1 MEGARQGPP
10 ASASRRP
17 GPGSRPRSFKT
28 ECVVLRSRD
37 MREADRLVT
46 LLTPAMGKLTVTVRG
61 ARKTTSRLGGHL
73 DVLNRANLTLALG
86 HRIDVVTGA
95 ESLETF
101 GGVKA
106 DLERLA
112 LGLYFMELGDALLP
126 LESPHPAALRGAARR
141 ASRARGRHSVRGGP
155 ALRRAAAA
163 RRRRLPARAAA
174 LPRVRQGGRA
184 SLGCRYAATA
194 SRQDSAG
201 VVCDMEDVRRRHT
214 GPGVCEGDAPLESV
228 SLGAQGAP
236 EALRRAWVRGR
247 GLKRS
252 ARVRLDRALA
262 YERARHGIGA
272 RRARCNIECWSG
284 RWRRPVSWS
293 TVARVRR
300 LRRRER
306 STSRTAMACG
316 WP

>member
-10 ASASRRP
+10 ASATRRP

-46 LLTPAMGKLTVTVRG
+46 LLTPSMGKLTVTVRG

-106 DLERLA
+106 DLEASRA
-112 LGLYFMELGDALLP
+112 GPLL
-126 LESPHPAALRGAARR
+126 HGAGGRAAAPGVAAPRRVRGAARR

-184 SLGCRYAATA
+184 GRPPLRARTRGGR
-194 SRQDSAG
+194 
-201 VVCDMEDVRRRHT
+201 VRHVRSPHR
-214 GPGVCEGDAPLESV
+214 PGDATLG
-228 SLGAQGAP
+228 LGAQGAQ
-236 EALRRAWVRGR
+236 ALRRAWVRGR
-247 GLKRS
+247 GPRQARSGRWRTSSNRCS
-252 ARVRLDRALA
+252 AR
-262 YERARHGIGA
+262 
-272 RRARCNIECWSG
+272 RCNTCWSG

-293 TVARVRR
+293 TCDVCAAGSVRQAR
-300 LRRRER
+300 LPR
-306 STSRTAMACG
+306 SPRQSRKTYDGRPTAAHVMTSGSSAT
-316 WP
+316 